1 MEFFRDTNI
10 DFLGKKWYF
19 LIFSLIFS
27 VAGVL
32 SMAFWH
38 GIPLGVD
45 FRGGTLVYVKY
56 AHTPDPS
63 AIHTEIERAGLK
75 NARVQRYGQPG
86 NNEVLIAL
94 DIQETSEQA
103 LDKGKTQII
112 QALESHAAAGQAGPQ
127 QLQFVD
133 RRELSFGE
141 GPASPRIGRRGQ
153 PALHR
158 DSSGI
163 VDYRDKTKSGVLGSI
178 DELKSVADP
187 AVVASLQESFFVS
200 DFGIRNVEIVGP
212 QVGQQL
218 RKQAILATL
227 YSLGGMLIYLGFR
240 FEWIYGVAA
249 VLTVFHDTLIT
260 VGAFSLLNW
269 EISLT
274 VIAAILTLI
283 GYSNNDTIVVFD
295 RIRENIKLLR
305 REKLADIVNKSI
317 NQTLSRTILTAG
329 LTFLTVLALFL
340 FGGEVLHGFS
350 FALVIGILIGTY
362 SSIAIAA
369 PILVA
374 YQDWRGG
381 GARSR
386 LPCHCGRAA
395 ARRSRRKKLRS
406 ESGPSGVK
414 SLTCPQRQEFAEG
427 SSERAGAKRMR
438 SVSKFS

>member
-1 MEFFRDTNI
+1 MEFFRNTNI

-19 LIFSLIFS
+19 LAFSLVFS
-27 VAGVL
+27 VAGLL
-32 SMAFWH
+32 SMGFWH

-56 AHTPDPS
+56 SHTPDPS
-63 AIHTEIERAGLK
+63 AIHADIERVGIK
-75 NARVQRYGQPG
+75 NARVQAYGPAA
-86 NNEVLIAL
+86 NNEELISL
-94 DIQETSEQA
+94 DIQETSEQS
-103 LDKGKTQII
+103 LDKGKTLIV
-112 QALESHAAAGQAGPQ
+112 QALEGRAAGANGNKLDLNNASTLTITNYLLEKDPLHLSADANPRYTAVAQA
-127 QLQFVD
+127 
-133 RRELSFGE
+133 
-141 GPASPRIGRRGQ
+141 
-153 PALHR
+153 
-158 DSSGI
+158 I
-163 VDYRDKTKSGVLGSI
+163 VNQRDKVKSGVLGSI
-178 DELKSVADP
+178 DDLKGVVDP
-187 AVVASLQESFFVS
+187 AVVGSLNDGFFVS

-212 QVGQQL
+212 QVGGQL

-227 YSLGGMLIYLGFR
+227 YSLAGMLVYLALR

-260 VGAFSLLNW
+260 VGAFSLLNR

-305 REKLADIVNKSI
+305 RDKLSDIVNKSI

-340 FGGEVLHGFS
+340 FGGEVLRGFS
-350 FALVIGILIGTY
+350 LALVIGILIGTY

-374 YQDWRGG
+374 YQEWRTERGQKPLAMPVRTG
-381 GARSR
+381 T
-386 LPCHCGRAA
+386 
-395 ARRSRRKKLRS
+395 
-406 ESGPSGVK
+406 GPSSPK
-414 SLTCPQRQEFAEG
+414 LKA
-427 SSERAGAKRMR
+427 
-438 SVSKFS
+438 

>member
-19 LIFSLIFS
+19 LTFSLIFS
-27 VAGVL
+27 IAGVC

-38 GIPLGVD
+38 GVPLGVD

-63 AIHTEIERAGLK
+63 AVHSEIEHAGLK
-75 NARVQRYGQPG
+75 NARVQRYGVAS
-86 NNEVLIAL
+86 NNEVLIQL

-103 LDKGKTQII
+103 LDKGKVQII
-112 QALESHAAAGQAGPQ
+112 QALEGNAPAGKQDLNNSSSLTILNYLLEKDPLLLGAGAEANPRYTALAQA
-127 QLQFVD
+127 
-133 RRELSFGE
+133 
-141 GPASPRIGRRGQ
+141 
-153 PALHR
+153 
-158 DSSGI
+158 I
-163 VDYRDKTKSGVLGSI
+163 VDDRDKTKSGVLGSI
-178 DELKSVADP
+178 DELKSVAGP
-187 AVVASLQESFFVS
+187 AVVASLQENFFVS

-218 RKQAILATL
+218 RKQAILAAL
-227 YSLGGMLIYLGFR
+227 YSLGGMLIYLGLR

-305 REKLADIVNKSI
+305 RDRLADIVNKSI

-374 YQDWRGG
+374 YQEWRGERG
-381 GARSR
+381 KKPIAMPLRPGSGAQS
-386 LPCHCGRAA
+386 
-395 ARRSRRKKLRS
+395 KEK
-406 ESGPSGVK
+406 VK
-414 SLTCPQRQEFAEG
+414 
-427 SSERAGAKRMR
+427 
-438 SVSKFS
+438 V

>member
-1 MEFFRDTNI
+1 LEFFRNTNI

-19 LIFSLIFS
+19 LAFSLIFS

-32 SMAFWH
+32 SMLFWH
-38 GIPLGVD
+38 HIPLGVD

-56 AHTPDPS
+56 AHTPDPG
-63 AIHTEIERAGLK
+63 AIHADIEHAGLK
-75 NARVQRYGQPG
+75 NARVQRYGPAS

-94 DIQETSEQA
+94 DIQETSEQD
-103 LDKGKTQII
+103 LSKGKDQIK
-112 QALESHAAAGQAGPQ
+112 QALQGTVASAHAGKQDLNNTSSLTLANYLLEKNPLHLDTDANPRYTAIAQAT
-127 QLQFVD
+127 VD
-133 RRELSFGE
+133 N
-141 GPASPRIGRRGQ
+141 
-153 PALHR
+153 
-158 DSSGI
+158 
-163 VDYRDKTKSGVLGSI
+163 RDKVKSGVFGSI
-178 DELKSVADP
+178 DELKGVVDP
-187 AVVASLQESFFVS
+187 AVLASLNDGFFVS

-218 RKQAILATL
+218 RKQAMLATL
-227 YSLGGMLIYLGFR
+227 YSLAGMLVYLGFR

-249 VLTVFHDTLIT
+249 VVTVFHDTLIT
-260 VGAFSLLNW
+260 VGAFSLLDR

-295 RIRENIKLLR
+295 RIRENVKLLR

-350 FALVIGILIGTY
+350 LALVIGILIGTY

-374 YQDWRGG
+374 YQEWRTDRGK
-381 GARSR
+381 
-386 LPCHCGRAA
+386 RAIA
-395 ARRSRRKKLRS
+395 MPVRA
-406 ESGPSGVK
+406 V
-414 SLTCPQRQEFAEG
+414 G
-427 SSERAGAKRMR
+427 SSQPKEKVKA
-438 SVSKFS
+438 

>member
-1 MEFFRDTNI
+1 LEFFRNTNI

-19 LIFSLIFS
+19 LAFSLIFS
-27 VAGVL
+27 VAGL
-32 SMAFWH
+32 CSMFFWH

-56 AHTPDPS
+56 AHKPDPG
-63 AIHTEIERAGLK
+63 AIHDELERAGLK
-75 NARVQRYGQPG
+75 NARVQPYDKPAM
-86 NNEVLIAL
+86 NEVLIRL

-103 LDKGKTQII
+103 LDRGKNQII
-112 QALESHAAAGQAGPQ
+112 QALAGNAPSGKQD
-127 QLQFVD
+127 LNN
-133 RRELSFGE
+133 
-141 GPASPRIGRRGQ
+141 ASSLGITNYLLEKDPLHLGTDANPRYTAIAQ
-153 PALHR
+153 
-158 DSSGI
+158 SI
-163 VDYRDKTKSGVLGSI
+163 VNFRDKERGGVLAAM
-178 DELKSVADP
+178 DELKGVADP
-187 AVVASLQESFFVS
+187 AVLSSLQDNFFLS
-200 DFGIRNVEIVGP
+200 DYGVRNVEIVGP

-218 RKQAILATL
+218 RKQAVLATL
-227 YSLGGMLIYLGFR
+227 YSLLGMLVYLGFR

-274 VIAAILTLI
+274 VIAAILTLV

-305 REKLADIVNKSI
+305 RERLADIVNKSI

-340 FGGEVLHGFS
+340 FGGEVLKGFS

-374 YQDWRGG
+374 YQDWRSGRG
-381 GARSR
+381 KPMIAMPARAGSGQDRSR
-386 LPCHCGRAA
+386 E
-395 ARRSRRKKLRS
+395 K
-406 ESGPSGVK
+406 VK
-414 SLTCPQRQEFAEG
+414 A
-427 SSERAGAKRMR
+427 
-438 SVSKFS
+438 

>member
-1 MEFFRDTNI
+1 MRHERPTTNDHRLIFEGIVSSVEFFRDTRI

-19 LIFSLIFS
+19 LVFSLVFS

-56 AHTPDPS
+56 AHTPDVS
-63 AIHTEIERAGLK
+63 AIHAELDRAGLK
-75 NARVQRYGQPG
+75 TARVQAYDQAH
-86 NNEVLIAL
+86 NSNEVLIAL
-94 DIQETSEQA
+94 DIQETSEQT
-103 LDKGKTQII
+103 LDKGKLQII
-112 QALESHAAAGQAGPQ
+112 QALESHAAADKQDRNNSSSLTVTNYLLEKDPLHLGTDANPRYTAMAQA
-127 QLQFVD
+127 
-133 RRELSFGE
+133 
-141 GPASPRIGRRGQ
+141 
-153 PALHR
+153 
-158 DSSGI
+158 I

-187 AVVASLQESFFVS
+187 AAVASLQENFFVS

-227 YSLGGMLIYLGFR
+227 YSLGGMLVYLALR

-260 VGAFSLLNW
+260 VGVFSLLNR

-340 FGGEVLHGFS
+340 FGGEVLRGFS
-350 FALVIGILIGTY
+350 LALVIGILIGTY

-374 YQDWRGG
+374 YQEWRGERG
-381 GARSR
+381 
-386 LPCHCGRAA
+386 
-395 ARRSRRKKLRS
+395 KKPIAMPLRS
-406 ESGPSGVK
+406 GNGAQSKEKVK
-414 SLTCPQRQEFAEG
+414 
-427 SSERAGAKRMR
+427 
-438 SVSKFS
+438 V